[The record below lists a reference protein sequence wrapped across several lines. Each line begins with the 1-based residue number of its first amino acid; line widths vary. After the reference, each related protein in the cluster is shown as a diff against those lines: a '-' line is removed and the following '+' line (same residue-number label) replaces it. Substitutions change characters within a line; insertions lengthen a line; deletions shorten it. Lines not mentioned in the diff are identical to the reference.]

1 MMSLGVVSLSLN
13 SFECFVKM
21 NEDQW
26 IYDNII
32 FEEVNMNEDN
42 GEKPSVF
49 ENIDCSDSLSTSQ
62 VCI

>member
-1 MMSLGVVSLSLN
+1 MSLGVVSLSLN

-26 IYDNII
+26 IYDNIM

-42 GEKPSVF
+42 GDEPSVF
-49 ENIDCSDSLSTSQ
+49 ENIDCFGAFNTSQ
-62 VCI
+62 VLI